1 LISIPPDWNILT
13 RTILPVMSMPSH
25 GPGVDSKNGIGDTT
39 FTAFL
44 SPANP
49 GHWIWGAGPVVQIPT
64 NSSAELGNKNWG
76 LEPSVVV
83 LHLDQAV
90 PGSTA

>member
-49 GHWIWGAGPVVQIPT
+49 GHWIWGAGPVVQMKEKKAIKEQKKQ
-64 NSSAELGNKNWG
+64 A
-76 LEPSVVV
+76 SV
-83 LHLDQAV
+83 AV
-90 PGSTA
+90 PFIKH